1 MSITDPLADMLTR
14 VRNAGNAKL
23 NSVDIPGSKIK
34 AALANVLKEE
44 GFIRNFKFIKDNK
57 QGTIRIYLKYD
68 KNERHAIYGLERI
81 SKPSRRVYVKGGD
94 IKPVLNGMGISV
106 LSTSRGILTDK
117 KARQENLGGELL
129 CKIW

>member
-14 VRNAGNAKL
+14 VRNAGSAKL